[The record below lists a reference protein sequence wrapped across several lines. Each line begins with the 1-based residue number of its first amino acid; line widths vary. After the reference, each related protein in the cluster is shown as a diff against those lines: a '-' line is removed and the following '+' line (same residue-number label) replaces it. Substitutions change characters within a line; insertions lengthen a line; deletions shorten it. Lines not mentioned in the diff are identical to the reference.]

1 MPFQMSMCRV
11 LERRLADQHPLARD
25 ATHHGLE
32 PAWLIRACV
41 LRRRIDLKQSDG
53 LRLWYSFA

>member
-11 LERRLADQHPLARD
+11 LKCRRADQYHLDRNAS
-25 ATHHGLE
+25 HHRFQRAL
-32 PAWLIRACV
+32 LIRACV

-53 LRLWYSFA
+53 LCLWYSFA